1 MQKQDKIAVL
11 IDGENI
17 SRKYI
22 KLILDEVIE
31 FGTPTYKRVYAD
43 FSEGSASAWKDELRK
58 YALTPIFQIN
68 YTKNKN
74 ASDSAMIIDAMD
86 ILYTGNVDGFCIVS
100 SDGDF
105 TRLAIR
111 LKESGMDVIGMG
123 ESKTPRSFRAA
134 CTVFTDLEILYEAES
149 EDDEISTKG
158 KKAAVKHNVVKVSEI
173 ENVIIEI
180 INENNN
186 KGRRTGLG
194 EIGSRIQKKYNDF
207 DVRQYGYSSLSTFID
222 EIDSFVL
229 IKENNT
235 VHVAL
240 KEDNDVKEKVVQFA
254 KEYVK
259 KAGKNG
265 IDLGALGQ
273 KIHGKY
279 PNFKVKEYGYS
290 TLQKFISGINIFRIE
305 SDEDNRKVIFLK
317 EK

>member
-1 MQKQDKIAVL
+1 MEEKKYAVL
-11 IDGENI
+11 IDGDNI
-17 SRKYI
+17 SSKY
-22 KLILDEVIE
+22 LDSILNEMTKYGIA
-31 FGTPTYKRVYAD
+31 TYKRIYCD
-43 FSEGSASAWKDELRK
+43 FTSQQSSKWRRLVRDSGIQAMQQFAN
-58 YALTPIFQIN
+58 TVG
-68 YTKNKN
+68 KN
-74 ASDSAMIIDAMD
+74 ATDSTLIIDAMD

-158 KKAAVKHNVVKVSEI
+158 KKPAVKHNVVKVSEI

-207 DVRQYGYSSLSTFID
+207 DVRQYGYSSLSTLID

-240 KEDNDVKEKVVQFA
+240 KEDNDVTEKVVQFA

>member
-1 MQKQDKIAVL
+1 M
-11 IDGENI
+11 
-17 SRKYI
+17 R
-22 KLILDEVIE
+22 
-31 FGTPTYKRVYAD
+31 
-43 FSEGSASAWKDELRK
+43 
-58 YALTPIFQIN
+58 
-68 YTKNKN
+68 
-74 ASDSAMIIDAMD
+74 
-86 ILYTGNVDGFCIVS
+86 
-100 SDGDF
+100 
-105 TRLAIR
+105 
-111 LKESGMDVIGMG
+111 
-123 ESKTPRSFRAA
+123 
-134 CTVFTDLEILYEAES
+134 AES

-158 KKAAVKHNVVKVSEI
+158 KKPAVKHNVVKVSEI

-265 IDLGALGQ
+265 IDLVLSDR
-273 KIHGKY
+273 KY
-279 PNFKVKEYGYS
+279 MENIL
-290 TLQKFISGINIFRIE
+290 TLRLKNTVILHFRSSFQE
-305 SDEDNRKVIFLK
+305 
-317 EK
+317 

>member
-1 MQKQDKIAVL
+1 MQDLKLAVL
-11 IDGENI
+11 IDADNI
-17 SRKYI
+17 SPKYV
-22 KLILDEVIE
+22 KVILDEAAS
-31 FGTPTYKRVYAD
+31 FGVAACKRIYGDWSDARLK
-43 FSEGSASAWKDELRK
+43 SWKDVL
-58 YALTPIFQIN
+58 LNNSIIPIQQYS
-68 YTKNKN
+68 YTTGKN
-74 ASDSAMIIDAMD
+74 ATDSAMIIDAMD

-134 CTVFTDLEILYEAES
+134 CTVFTDLEILYEAEP

-259 KAGKNG
+259 KG
-265 IDLGALGQ
+265 D
-273 KIHGKY
+273 
-279 PNFKVKEYGYS
+279 KVKPGDV
-290 TLQKFISGINIFRIE
+290 LISGVVEIKDDAGEIAEETLVRAQGDVYAI
-305 SDEDNRKVIFLK
+305 SKIKYEDFDAAG
-317 EK
+317 

>member
-1 MQKQDKIAVL
+1 MEEKKYAVL
-11 IDGENI
+11 IDGDNI
-17 SRKYI
+17 SSKY
-22 KLILDEVIE
+22 LDSILNEMTKYGIA
-31 FGTPTYKRVYAD
+31 TYKRIYCD
-43 FSEGSASAWKDELRK
+43 FTSQQSSKWRRLVRDSGIQAMQQFAN
-58 YALTPIFQIN
+58 TVG
-68 YTKNKN
+68 KN
-74 ASDSAMIIDAMD
+74 ATDSTLIIDAMD

-134 CTVFTDLEILYEAES
+134 C
-149 EDDEISTKG
+149 
-158 KKAAVKHNVVKVSEI
+158 NVVKVSEI

>member
-158 KKAAVKHNVVKVSEI
+158 KKPAVKHNVVKVSEI

>member
-1 MQKQDKIAVL
+1 MEEKKYAVL
-11 IDGENI
+11 IDGDNI
-17 SRKYI
+17 SSKY
-22 KLILDEVIE
+22 LDSILNEMTKYGIA
-31 FGTPTYKRVYAD
+31 TYKRIYCD
-43 FSEGSASAWKDELRK
+43 FTSQQSSKWRRLVRDSGIQAMQQFAN
-58 YALTPIFQIN
+58 TVG
-68 YTKNKN
+68 KN
-74 ASDSAMIIDAMD
+74 ATDSTLIIDAMD

-158 KKAAVKHNVVKVSEI
+158 KKPAVKHNVVKVSEI

-259 KAGKNG
+259 KAGKT
-265 IDLGALGQ
+265 A
-273 KIHGKY
+273 
-279 PNFKVKEYGYS
+279 
-290 TLQKFISGINIFRIE
+290 
-305 SDEDNRKVIFLK
+305 
-317 EK
+317 